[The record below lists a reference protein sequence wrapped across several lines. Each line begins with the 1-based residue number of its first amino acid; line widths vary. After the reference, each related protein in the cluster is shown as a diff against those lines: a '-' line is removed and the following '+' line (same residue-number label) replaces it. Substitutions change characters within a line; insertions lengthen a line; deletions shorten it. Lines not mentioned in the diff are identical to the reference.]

1 MMTSSRLLV
10 PIIICLLSPILSSCE
25 STTSDSTVSGNR
37 SQIMLISSAELN
49 QVAAQQYATLVSE
62 AASKSVLNTDAS
74 MLRRVKGIANHLIP
88 VTKVFRADATGW
100 QWDVNLINSD
110 QRNAFCLPGGKIMV
124 YSGLIT
130 QLKLSDDEIAV
141 VLGHEIAHALREHSR
156 EQLSQAMAAQAAIDA
171 GSALLGL
178 EQGYSDM
185 ASAGYKALIA
195 TRFSRTDESEADSI
209 GLELTARAG
218 HDPRAGLTL
227 WQKMIEANQGNNP
240 PEFLS
245 THPSEAN
252 RINHINSLIPQVMP
266 LYQATL

>member
-1 MMTSSRLLV
+1 
-10 PIIICLLSPILSSCE
+10 
-25 STTSDSTVSGNR
+25 
-37 SQIMLISSAELN
+37 MLISSEELN
-49 QVAAQQYATLVSE
+49 RVAAQQYAAMLSD

-74 MLRRVKGIANHLIP
+74 MLRRVKGISSHLISA
-88 VTKVFRADATGW
+88 TKVFRTDAAGW
-100 QWDVNLINSD
+100 QWDVNLIKGD

-130 QLKLSDDEIAV
+130 QLQLSDDEIAI

-171 GSALLGL
+171 GAALLGL
-178 EQGYSDM
+178 EQSYSAM
-185 ASAGYKALIA
+185 ASAAYKALIA
-195 TRFSRTDESEADSI
+195 TRFSRADENEADTI

-218 HDPRAGLTL
+218 HDPRAGITL

-245 THPSEAN
+245 THPSEAS
-252 RINHINSLIPQVMP
+252 RINHIKALLPQVMP